1 MHVRRLF
8 TERTN
13 ALHETAQL
21 RHKILKFQNRDKVL
35 TSQNAKLQSV
45 VSQQKNIIEKL
56 KAQRKELLSFYKK
69 HKKYQLREAQIENQK
84 ALLERIQSKFQEA
97 ERNEDEQSDI
107 QSSPNFA
114 FNHESDAY
122 LRQEKGSDVLRNAAF
137 FKDQQI
143 MRLKKANDQNR
154 LLIFMQEKL
163 AEMKSKFMTQILIR
177 VKPDP
182 ETNTDINNQELL
194 QESFN
199 VLNTEEMGLAKQ
211 LVIND
216 NDQQIIAVADAITKA
231 SDTQAEFFD
240 STIAQ
245 KVQNVVLQDRSDY
258 VIGIVGE
265 QSSGK
270 FFTLFGMP
278 FNTQLCDF
286 DYNSTSYDI

>member
-1 MHVRRLF
+1 
-8 TERTN
+8 
-13 ALHETAQL
+13 
-21 RHKILKFQNRDKVL
+21 
-35 TSQNAKLQSV
+35 
-45 VSQQKNIIEKL
+45 
-56 KAQRKELLSFYKK
+56 
-69 HKKYQLREAQIENQK
+69 
-84 ALLERIQSKFQEA
+84 
-97 ERNEDEQSDI
+97 
-107 QSSPNFA
+107 
-114 FNHESDAY
+114 
-122 LRQEKGSDVLRNAAF
+122 
-137 FKDQQI
+137 

>member
-1 MHVRRLF
+1 M
-8 TERTN
+8 
-13 ALHETAQL
+13 
-21 RHKILKFQNRDKVL
+21 
-35 TSQNAKLQSV
+35 
-45 VSQQKNIIEKL
+45 
-56 KAQRKELLSFYKK
+56 
-69 HKKYQLREAQIENQK
+69 
-84 ALLERIQSKFQEA
+84 ERIQSKFQEA

-216 NDQQIIAVADAITKA
+216 NDQ
-231 SDTQAEFFD
+231 
-240 STIAQ
+240 
-245 KVQNVVLQDRSDY
+245 
-258 VIGIVGE
+258 
-265 QSSGK
+265 
-270 FFTLFGMP
+270 
-278 FNTQLCDF
+278 
-286 DYNSTSYDI
+286 